1 MSNLVQAIL
10 ASFVTLDDSKDA
22 QTIVA
27 ALVLRSSNVPSPGGV
42 TCSEP
47 ADDSLLD
54 LYRPQK
60 KSALL
65 RAMIY
70 ANRSLMTVESES

>member
-1 MSNLVQAIL
+1 MLNLVQAIL

-27 ALVLRSSNVPSPGGV
+27 ALVLRSSNVPSPCGV

-47 ADDSLLD
+47 TDDSLLD
-54 LYRPQK
+54 LLLEYV
-60 KSALL
+60 KSARTLERQP
-65 RAMIY
+65 RA
-70 ANRSLMTVESES
+70 